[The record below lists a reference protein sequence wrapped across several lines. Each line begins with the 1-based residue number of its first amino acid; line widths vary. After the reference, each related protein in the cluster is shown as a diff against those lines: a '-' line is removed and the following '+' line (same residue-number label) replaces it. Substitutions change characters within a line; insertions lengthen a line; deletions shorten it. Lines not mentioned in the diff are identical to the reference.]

1 MTEHDFE
8 CLRYF
13 DSDNQPIDNPYLAL
27 IEVTCISW
35 FTIEYLL
42 RLAGSPQKMSFIK
55 QTMNVIDILAIA
67 PYYISLVF
75 EDPDLINTD
84 FFNETHNRTVTTN
97 NALNFTDTNVDQ
109 EDTGNDSFGN
119 VSRILQVLRIARVMR
134 IFKLARRSV
143 GLQAM
148 AHTMKKSYKQLCL
161 LLLFVFMGMLIFG
174 SLCYFAEKD
183 VVGSEYTSIPES
195 MWWAIQT
202 LTSVGYGDLYPT
214 SFGGKLVGVACAVSG
229 T

>member
-1 MTEHDFE
+1 MIFE

-84 FFNETHNRTVTTN
+84 FFSEMHNSTVTTN
-97 NALNFTDTNVDQ
+97 NAVNITDTNDDQ

>member
-84 FFNETHNRTVTTN
+84 ISTPQNSDKNMHST
-97 NALNFTDTNVDQ
+97 
-109 EDTGNDSFGN
+109 S
-119 VSRILQVLRIARVMR
+119 
-134 IFKLARRSV
+134 SV
-143 GLQAM
+143 
-148 AHTMKKSYKQLCL
+148 
-161 LLLFVFMGMLIFG
+161 
-174 SLCYFAEKD
+174 
-183 VVGSEYTSIPES
+183 
-195 MWWAIQT
+195 QT
-202 LTSVGYGDLYPT
+202 CIKTYMTQKYPK
-214 SFGGKLVGVACAVSG
+214 F
-229 T
+229 